1 MTTTNVLTALSGLS
15 SAVLAAG
22 TLQGAS
28 IPTLAPVLAAAASAA
43 TLIEQTIDAM
53 DPLLDASSPDGT
65 DPTVEAA
72 WLSTIT
78 ANAVEESAL
87 ADAYGYVDR
96 IALNIELGA
105 G

>member
-1 MTTTNVLTALSGLS
+1 MIPANVTSALASLSTAVS
-15 SAVLAAG
+15 AAG

-28 IPTLAPVLAAAASAA
+28 IPTLAPVLAAAAAAA
-43 TLIEQTIDAM
+43 TAISTTMTAL
-53 DPLLDASSPDGT
+53 DPTLNAVSPDGS
-65 DPTVEAA
+65 DPAVEAS
-72 WLSTIT
+72 WLTTI
-78 ANAVEESAL
+78 AGDFVEQSSL